1 MLSFSAGGTK
11 AMIWSQQ
18 QRPELDFEV
27 RGASYLDPVH
37 MGAALEKG
45 ISSWLLQGIVRL
57 RRGLSTL
64 VGMIWLLSGEH
75 LLW

>member
-45 ISSWLLQGIVRL
+45 ISS
-57 RRGLSTL
+57 
-64 VGMIWLLSGEH
+64 
-75 LLW
+75 